1 MDTYVYEYND
11 KLYINLTNKCN
22 NDCAFCIRHNREGI
36 EGYKLWLQREPEA
49 EDIIGELEKRE
60 KIENI
65 VFCGFGEPLFRLDT
79 LLQVA
84 GYAKKRGIY
93 TRLNTNGQADLIAGE
108 GTAKKLIGKIDR
120 VSISLNAT
128 DAKKY
133 AALCN
138 PERGEEAYRSMLK
151 FAKECVEAG
160 IDTVLSVVDII
171 GEEEISKAQKIAD
184 SIGARLRVRK
194 YE

>member
-1 MDTYVYEYND
+1 
-11 KLYINLTNKCN
+11 
-22 NDCAFCIRHNREGI
+22 
-36 EGYKLWLQREPEA
+36 
-49 EDIIGELEKRE
+49 
-60 KIENI
+60 
-65 VFCGFGEPLFRLDT
+65 
-79 LLQVA
+79 
-84 GYAKKRGIY
+84 
-93 TRLNTNGQADLIAGE
+93 LIAGE
-108 GTAKKLIGKIDR
+108 GTAKKLTGKIDR